1 MELSIEGKRVVKLWS
16 EEEIQRKVDEI
27 AQKIY
32 QSYKENIIEKGEKLV
47 MVVILYG
54 AMPFAKDLCQRLENT
69 EESFFEKLSL
79 DTLGVSTYK
88 NTTEP
93 EQVRI
98 WKDLSKSLKGKNVL
112 VIEDIADTGET
123 LDCVLK
129 HLKAKKPKSI
139 KVAVLIDKKPR
150 RRKKVKIDFVGFELE
165 EPLWLIGY
173 GLDFK
178 GVGRGLKFIGYLK

>member
-32 QSYKENIIEKGEKLV
+32 QSYKENIIEKGEELV
-47 MVVILYG
+47 MVVILHG
-54 AMPFAKDLCQRLENT
+54 AMFFATDLYQRLENT
-69 EESFFEKLSL
+69 EESFFGKLSL
-79 DTLGVSTYK
+79 DTLVISTYK

-98 WKDLSKSLKGKNVL
+98 LKDLSKSPREKHILIV
-112 VIEDIADTGET
+112 EDIVDTGET
-123 LDCVLK
+123 LYWILK